1 MNEHE
6 NETIEKKIDDLIKIS
21 SNSKDE
27 FIVNISTKFLKLI
40 KEDNPEYF
48 L

>member
-6 NETIEKKIDDLIKIS
+6 NETIEKKIEDIIKIS
-21 SNSKDE
+21 INSKDK
-27 FIVNISTKFLKLI
+27 FIVNMSTKFLKII
-40 KEDNPEYF
+40 KEDHPEFF

>member
-6 NETIEKKIDDLIKIS
+6 NETIEKKIDDLIEIS

-27 FIVNISTKFLKLI
+27 LITNMSTKFLKFI
-40 KEDNPEYF
+40 KEDHPEYF

>member
-6 NETIEKKIDDLIKIS
+6 NETIEEKIEDMIKIS
-21 SNSKDE
+21 INSKDE
-27 FIVNISTKFLKLI
+27 FIVNMSTKFLKII
-40 KEDNPEYF
+40 KEDHPEFF

>member
-6 NETIEKKIDDLIKIS
+6 NQTIEKKINDLIEIS

-27 FIVNISTKFLKLI
+27 LIVNISKKFLKLI
-40 KEDNPEYF
+40 KEDNPEFF